1 MEFENFALGMKR
13 ILRYVPA
20 LEPADSF
27 VIGDEVVGALSGR
40 AVHAVSGTADD
51 HAARVAEF
59 GFIRHR

>member
-1 MEFENFALGMKR
+1 MEFENFALGTPK
-13 ILRYVPA
+13 ILRYVLA

-40 AVHAVSGTADD
+40 IVHAEGGTADD